1 MGNPK
6 KNRTLVT
13 QDSFKIA
20 KFLAKNAFDSM
31 PHLPSLAI
39 LFSLQFCINGC
50 CWQSRTI
57 LVQQY
62 FFLQAQ
68 KLSSRVDQWAIL

>member
-31 PHLPSLAI
+31 PTCHHLLSCFHFNSASMAI
-39 LFSLQFCINGC
+39 AGKAE
-50 CWQSRTI
+50 QSWFNNI
-57 LVQQY
+57 
-62 FFLQAQ
+62 FLQAQ